1 MGEAVG
7 AKENMIQNHTIQRD
21 ETKCIGCRG
30 CEVACSLAHQAPYRL
45 DRSNVTGA
53 RFESETLFSVCR
65 HCEQPECLLVCP
77 VGAIHRSSA
86 GIVKID
92 SRTCVGCGICAAACP
107 LAGIRIHPEKADKC
121 DLCGGNPLCVA
132 LCPEGA
138 LQYQDQT
145 SMSLGWKRSEDLI
158 SPGVSSCLGCNA
170 ELALR
175 FVLRILGRNTILA
188 IPPGCMGGVGVVGF
202 GMTTGARVPVFFP
215 LLDNIASMLSGVKR
229 EYSRKGVD
237 VNVVAFAGDGGT
249 ADVGFQCL
257 SAAAERG
264 ENIIYICYDNEG
276 YMNTGFQRSGTT
288 PLGAWTSTTPVGR
301 TGSGKK
307 QRSKNLP
314 LIMAAHE
321 IPYAATA
328 CMSYPADFERK
339 LRKAMAVKDGLA
351 YIHLLT
357 PCPTGW
363 RFPSE
368 KGIEIGRLAV
378 ETGFFPLWEMERDVY
393 RFTVDIEELK
403 PVEELLKS
411 MGKYR
416 HLKKGQIDSIRESLV
431 KRIGMI
437 RSLAERTEN

>member
-1 MGEAVG
+1 M
-7 AKENMIQNHTIQRD
+7 
-21 ETKCIGCRG
+21 
-30 CEVACSLAHQAPYRL
+30 
-45 DRSNVTGA
+45 
-53 RFESETLFSVCR
+53 SE
-65 HCEQPECLLVCP
+65 
-77 VGAIHRSSA
+77 
-86 GIVKID
+86 
-92 SRTCVGCGICAAACP
+92 
-107 LAGIRIHPEKADKC
+107 
-121 DLCGGNPLCVA
+121 
-132 LCPEGA
+132 
-138 LQYQDQT
+138 
-145 SMSLGWKRSEDLI
+145 GWRNSEDLI
-158 SPGVSSCLGCNA
+158 SPGISSCLGCNA

-175 FVLRILGRNTILA
+175 FVLRILGKNTILA

-215 LLDNIASMLSGVKR
+215 LLDNVASMLSGIKR
-229 EYSRKGVD
+229 EYARKGVE

-288 PLGAWTSTTPVGR
+288 PLGAWTSTTPVGK
-301 TGSGKK
+301 TLAGKK
-307 QRSKNLP
+307 QRSKNMP

-328 CMSYPADFERK
+328 CMSYPADLERK
-339 LRKAMAVKDGLA
+339 LRKAMAVKDGLV

-363 RFPSE
+363 RFPSD

-378 ETGFFPLWEMERDVY
+378 ETGFFPLWEMEREIY
-393 RFTVDIEELK
+393 RLTVEMKGLK
-403 PVEELLKS
+403 PVEELLRA

-416 HLKKGQIDSIRESLV
+416 HLRKGQINAIKKILM
-431 KRIGMI
+431 KRLELIKF
-437 RSLAERTEN
+437 LAAMPGS